1 MSEDSLNQDSLPFLF
16 APAVISGDHVVEI
29 GAEQTQNPER
39 ERESVD
45 VESEYEVMGMF
56 SRKDIASYLGALV
69 YGYWENAR
77 AMAFDATGIG
87 QNYEPGQFVRAQE
100 GFQKLL
106 DQNTGDGTI
115 VALGFLGSEVLLK
128 SIDKMGRK
136 FGMKG
141 FNPTIRFLGSVG
153 FGIGLASWLE
163 TTKIMNNTV
172 DIPGDLFG
180 VGLGAAAI
188 LTTKIIAERATLDN
202 FEKMLEFSGKVIN
215 NVQGRFQSFDK
226 ILWSIVDRQD
236 GTGESVDSA
245 VIALATRLENEI
257 EKIDQTEAAEEI

>member
-1 MSEDSLNQDSLPFLF
+1 
-16 APAVISGDHVVEI
+16 
-29 GAEQTQNPER
+29 
-39 ERESVD
+39 
-45 VESEYEVMGMF
+45 MF

-115 VALGFLGSEVLLK
+115 VALGFLGSEVILK
-128 SIDKMGRK
+128 SIDVLARK
-136 FGMKG
+136 NGLKG
-141 FNPTIRFLGSVG
+141 FDPTIRFLGSVV

-163 TTKIMNNTV
+163 TTTIMNNTI

-202 FEKMLEFSGKVIN
+202 FEKMLEFSGNVIN
-215 NVQGRFQSFDK
+215 KVAGGFKNFDK
-226 ILWSIVDRQD
+226 LMWSSIVRQSED
-236 GTGESVDSA
+236 GDVESA
-245 VIALATRLENEI
+245 ALALATRIESVDDEN
-257 EKIDQTEAAEEI
+257 